1 MRRHGSFSVESG
13 YKAARDARASEGA
26 RINHAFGPMLAPD
39 GILFEWSA
47 FLREMRR
54 RGMDMQALALI
65 RVQFEKMLR
74 NLANLVELA
83 HEFEADH
90 KGKSAGRTR
99 VSVE

>member
-1 MRRHGSFSVESG
+1 
-13 YKAARDARASEGA
+13 
-26 RINHAFGPMLAPD
+26 
-39 GILFEWSA
+39 
-47 FLREMRR
+47 
-54 RGMDMQALALI
+54 MDMQALALI